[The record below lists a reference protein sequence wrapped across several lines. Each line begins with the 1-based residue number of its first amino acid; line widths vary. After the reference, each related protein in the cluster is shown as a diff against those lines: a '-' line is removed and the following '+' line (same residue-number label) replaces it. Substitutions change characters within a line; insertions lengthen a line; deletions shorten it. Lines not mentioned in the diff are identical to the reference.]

1 MIIGGLETAFFLA
14 DSDLRAVHWLGSR
27 KLKGCVT
34 SVTAADSEA
43 CFGKIVGSENA
54 LSVCDFAGSSSLGTR
69 QQATECISIAVDDGE
84 SGNDFE
90 RGIFFQSTFER
101 SAMGANEHACDGGP
115 GGDQG
120 GSSRLTRQGHRR
132 RRSGPRG
139 VSQSCATSVATVEG
153 QPAWHQGEP

>member
-1 MIIGGLETAFFLA
+1 MIIGGLETAFFVA

-34 SVTAADSEA
+34 SITAADSEA
-43 CFGKIVGSENA
+43 YFGKIVGSENA

-69 QQATECISIAVDDGE
+69 QQAECISIAVDDGE

-90 RGIFFQSTFER
+90 RGIFFQPTFER
-101 SAMGANEHACDGGP
+101 SAMGANEHACGGGP

-120 GSSRLTRQGHRR
+120 RSSRLARQRHRR
-132 RRSGPRG
+132 RGSGTRG
-139 VSQSCATSVATVEG
+139 VPE
-153 QPAWHQGEP
+153 